1 MCLTLSSTVCFREM
15 RDLLLQIGVQRCAF
29 AWAEGLHGVYN
40 TGLRAS
46 SSESNRAK
54 TLCPAQTEQTLE
66 ATGPGPM
73 LVRCPFTERHLT
85 HPSVLPRVASF
96 AVHWA
101 QHEGSQPEQGVG
113 RCEGKFCG
121 PSGENLIHAP
131 WPYIPL
137 PSTWWSDTITFDPVD
152 WPFGQG
158 SAAPLGGSL
167 ALSGDPSH
175 VCGRLW
181 AG

>member
-73 LVRCPFTERHLT
+73 LVHCPFTERHLT
-85 HPSVLPRVASF
+85 LQSSLVWHPLRFTGHSTKATSQSRVWAGVKESSVGP
-96 AVHWA
+96 
-101 QHEGSQPEQGVG
+101 QGRISSMHLG
-113 RCEGKFCG
+113 HISHY
-121 PSGENLIHAP
+121 PA
-131 WPYIPL
+131 
-137 PSTWWSDTITFDPVD
+137 
-152 WPFGQG
+152 
-158 SAAPLGGSL
+158 LGG
-167 ALSGDPSH
+167 PTQSH
-175 VCGRLW
+175 LILWTGRLGRAQLLLW
-181 AG
+181 VALLL